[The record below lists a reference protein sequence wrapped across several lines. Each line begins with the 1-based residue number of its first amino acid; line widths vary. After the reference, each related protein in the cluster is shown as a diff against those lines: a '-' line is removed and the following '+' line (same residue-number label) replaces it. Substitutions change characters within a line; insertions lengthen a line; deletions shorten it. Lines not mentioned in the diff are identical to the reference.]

1 MVTEYKAA
9 KRMLKKHKML
19 VYESEKARIQRRNL
33 SPDQYEKAITELAKR
48 LGI

>member
-1 MVTEYKAA
+1 MAEVSRNKW
-9 KRMLKKHKML
+9 L
-19 VYESEKARIQRRNL
+19 VYKYEKARIQRRNL